1 MLYYLALGIS
11 SFIGFLLLKWRRKQ
25 FYSLAENSVA
35 LLNTLISNE
44 GDEEKLE
51 QMQKQ
56 TSRLVFSLLAFIALL
71 LLVLIILV
79 APAAGNAWQQE
90 GDWTAFSLSSW
101 QEILSISLGA
111 SLVFIPLPPK
121 EASSYSELSQLLHR
135 MALNNYH
142 LGLKLFKRE
151 AKQKLKKGIS
161 PKKDFIIIS
170 GLARSGTTS
179 LMNHLLSVQG
189 FASLS
194 YANMPFLMSPNTWR
208 KIYNPKDTSTKERSH
223 KDGIN
228 IGLLSHEALEEYFFK
243 ALAQDAYLRQ
253 DRLIEYTLKG
263 DDYQNYLS
271 YQSLVRGSEK
281 DIYLAKNNN
290 FLLRYKS
297 MREHNSQFLLVVL
310 FRHPLLQASSL
321 LEKHQSYSSI
331 QRKDPFVGEYMDWL
345 GHHEFGLNQK
355 AFQFAG
361 QEIPSGDKNSLDY
374 WLKIWLNYYRYAL
387 SIEDAKTVFIQYES
401 FCAHPQE
408 NIAAILA
415 QAGLGEPVPSIKSFS
430 NPRQKSVNF
439 LYDEMLMQE
448 ALAVWQG
455 LEKKAIL

>member
-1 MLYYLALGIS
+1 
-11 SFIGFLLLKWRRKQ
+11 
-25 FYSLAENSVA
+25 
-35 LLNTLISNE
+35 
-44 GDEEKLE
+44 
-51 QMQKQ
+51 
-56 TSRLVFSLLAFIALL
+56 
-71 LLVLIILV
+71 
-79 APAAGNAWQQE
+79 
-90 GDWTAFSLSSW
+90 
-101 QEILSISLGA
+101 
-111 SLVFIPLPPK
+111 
-121 EASSYSELSQLLHR
+121 
-135 MALNNYH
+135 
-142 LGLKLFKRE
+142 
-151 AKQKLKKGIS
+151 
-161 PKKDFIIIS
+161 
-170 GLARSGTTS
+170 
-179 LMNHLLSVQG
+179 
-189 FASLS
+189 
-194 YANMPFLMSPNTWR
+194 
-208 KIYNPKDTSTKERSH
+208 
-223 KDGIN
+223 
-228 IGLLSHEALEEYFFK
+228 
-243 ALAQDAYLRQ
+243 
-253 DRLIEYTLKG
+253 
-263 DDYQNYLS
+263 
-271 YQSLVRGSEK
+271 VRGSEK

>member
-1 MLYYLALGIS
+1 MLYYLALGLS
-11 SFIGFLLLKWRRKQ
+11 GFLGFLLLKRRRKQ

-44 GDEEKLE
+44 GDEQKLE
-51 QMQKQ
+51 EMQKQ
-56 TSRLVFSLLAFIALL
+56 TSRLLISLLSFIALL
-71 LLVLIILV
+71 IFILIIVLL
-79 APAAGNAWQQE
+79 PAAFNAWQQK

-101 QEILSISLGA
+101 QEILSVSIGA
-111 SLVFIPLPPK
+111 SLVFVPLARKEPP
-121 EASSYSELSQLLHR
+121 SYSELSQLLHR

-151 AKQKLKKGIS
+151 AKQKIKKGIS
-161 PKKDFIIIS
+161 LKNDFIIIS

-179 LMNHLLSVQG
+179 LMNHLLSIPG
-189 FASLS
+189 FRSLS
-194 YANMPFLMSPNTWR
+194 YANMPFLLSPNTWR
-208 KIYNPKDTSTKERSH
+208 KIYQPKNISTKERSH
-223 KDGIN
+223 KDGIK
-228 IGLLSHEALEEYFFK
+228 IGLNSNEALEEYFFK
-243 ALAQDAYLRQ
+243 ALSQDAYIQ
-253 DRLIEYTLKG
+253 KDRLIEYTLTG

-271 YQSLVRGSEK
+271 YQSLVRGAEE

-297 MREHNSQFLLVVL
+297 MREHNAQFLLVVL
-310 FRHPLLQASSL
+310 FRHPLLHASSL
-321 LEKHQSYSSI
+321 LEKHLSYSTL
-331 QRKDPFVGEYMDWL
+331 QKEDPFVGEYMDWL

-374 WLKIWLNYYRYAL
+374 WLKIWLNYYHYAV

-401 FCAHPQE
+401 FCAQPQD

-415 QAGLGEPVPSIKSFS
+415 QAGLDKPLPSIESFE
-430 NPRQKSVNF
+430 NPRQKSATYSYN
-439 LYDEMLMQE
+439 EKLMQE
-448 ALAVWQG
+448 ALALWQD
-455 LEKKAIL
+455 LEEKALL